1 MRQIIMKYILASL
14 LLLIITVFVVAYF
27 ASVDPHDAPLW
38 AGLVMALLGLVA
50 GGLVNIRRK

>member
-1 MRQIIMKYILASL
+1 MKYILASL
-14 LLLIITVFVVAYF
+14 LLLIASVFVVQYF
-27 ASVDPHDAPLW
+27 ISVDPHDSPLW

>member
-14 LLLIITVFVVAYF
+14 LLLISTVFVVQYF
-27 ASVDPHDAPLW
+27 ISVDPHDSPLW